1 MTLQDIRDDFVVK
14 YKLECQKRGAKEIQF
29 GDKIIAKWISDAQ
42 QDIQRRHNILSGEY
56 TLIMI
61 EDEFSYE
68 LPTDCSNITKI
79 TVDNVPLDRVNLG
92 EMQEIVTAE
101 GTPTRYAIKL
111 ADTLS
116 VQFDLSEADKELTV
130 YYDVDTNYA
139 SDSDNDWGGFNG
151 KFYGSLRL
159 PQRYNRAVVLYILSE
174 IYDDI
179 LPKYEKEMNSLRESQ
194 YRNRTSTKYSM
205 GGY

>member
-1 MTLQDIRDDFVVK
+1 MTVQDIRDDFVVK
-14 YKLECQKRGAKEIQF
+14 YKVECQKRGAKEIQF
-29 GDKIIAKWISDAQ
+29 GDKVIAKYISEAQ

-56 TLIMI
+56 TLIMV
-61 EDEFSYE
+61 EDEFTYE
-68 LPTDCSNITKI
+68 LPSDCSNITKI
-79 TVDNVPLDRVNLG
+79 TIDNVPLDRVNLA
-92 EMQEIVTAE
+92 EMQDIVTAS

-111 ADTLS
+111 TDALS

-130 YYDVDTNYA
+130 YYDVDTNFA

-151 KFYGSLRL
+151 KFYGSLRI
-159 PQRYNRAVVLYILSE
+159 PQRYNKAVVLYMLAE
-174 IYDDI
+174 MFDDI
-179 LPKYEKEMNSLRESQ
+179 VMKYEKELASLRESQ